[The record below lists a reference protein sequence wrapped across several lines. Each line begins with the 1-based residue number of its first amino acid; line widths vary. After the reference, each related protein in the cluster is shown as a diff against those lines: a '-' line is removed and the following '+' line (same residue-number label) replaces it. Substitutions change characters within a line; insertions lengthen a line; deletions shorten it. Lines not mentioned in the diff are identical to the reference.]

1 MKYNP
6 SFNRVKLKLTTMPFA
21 GIFSTTTG
29 PYWKSRLNC
38 HIVEL
43 EVSSPLIHYC
53 KTTTKTLNT
62 NAFTLK
68 NVKVNS
74 LVNWLKIPKKS
85 SDRLRWNQ
93 KKKEKKRRYLLTFG
107 SHSSKRSIHQ
117 SKRRWMQNDSIVV
130 GYILTQSGRFYKR
143 LSQVSQSCLCWNRFG
158 NLLHYIH
165 WPL

>member
-6 SFNRVKLKLTTMPFA
+6 SFNLVKLELTTMPFA
-21 GIFSTTTG
+21 GICSTTTG
-29 PYWKSRLNC
+29 PYWRSRLNC

-74 LVNWLKIPKKS
+74 LVN
-85 SDRLRWNQ
+85 
-93 KKKEKKRRYLLTFG
+93 
-107 SHSSKRSIHQ
+107 
-117 SKRRWMQNDSIVV
+117 
-130 GYILTQSGRFYKR
+130 
-143 LSQVSQSCLCWNRFG
+143 
-158 NLLHYIH
+158 
-165 WPL
+165 